1 MQNVFCT
8 WIACLVPKNQPDQRR
23 SHIGPNAGGS
33 LNLSNW
39 KSKLCIAL
47 HNAVKMFHLRGLSNQ
62 EHSKFSA
69 LEGTFLMSSNV
80 WISGLSPPCTQ
91 RNCWFMRAAR
101 GRQSKA
107 SMHASYTR
115 SVYLILPRGQSV
127 NVCVAYDVEDWLR
140 KKKRKQNFNT
150 FNAKPKVDLHSCL
163 KVKYSV
169 RWRHSWLPLKTF
181 WTISFNE
188 KRLRQIPEQEESGRV
203 AELQSPQVQHT
214 L

>member
-1 MQNVFCT
+1 MISWGQAWKWGNFCMHFLPLKFSHYPSRPVPVPELFCKYPTRPIQNSKT
-8 WIACLVPKNQPDQRR
+8 PTRRTLITCLVPKNQPDQRR

-39 KSKLCIAL
+39 KSKLCNAL

-140 KKKRKQNFNT
+140 K
-150 FNAKPKVDLHSCL
+150 
-163 KVKYSV
+163 
-169 RWRHSWLPLKTF
+169 
-181 WTISFNE
+181 
-188 KRLRQIPEQEESGRV
+188 
-203 AELQSPQVQHT
+203 
-214 L
+214 

>member
-1 MQNVFCT
+1 MSTKMVSLLMPSLWSSGSRIRSPIKVGAAPHRVVAEVLRILLTAKILQGILRGTLISTNIHANVFCT
-8 WIACLVPKNQPDQRR
+8 WITCLVPKNQPDQRR

-115 SVYLILPRGQSV
+115 SVYLILPRGQIV
-127 NVCVAYDVEDWLR
+127 NVWVAYDVEDWLR
-140 KKKRKQNFNT
+140 K
-150 FNAKPKVDLHSCL
+150 
-163 KVKYSV
+163 
-169 RWRHSWLPLKTF
+169 
-181 WTISFNE
+181 
-188 KRLRQIPEQEESGRV
+188 
-203 AELQSPQVQHT
+203 
-214 L
+214 